1 MKLKRIRF
9 NYSDYRR
16 WNGGGEVFFPSPYLS
31 RSHLEPPLTGTARG
45 QRYCRSVPWHPL
57 WVQLMSSRL
66 EGHTLP
72 GLLWDSRQLVIE
84 FNTSLFSPQLCVQ
97 GPSFKLFLVTFC
109 LAPLF
114 LHLIYTQL
122 QLCCSLYLG
131 SGRETQGPSGGSL
144 STSVASVME
153 VREICARVHV
163 LSARWAAASLQIVSA
178 FLQVWE
184 RVEGWTECF

>member
-1 MKLKRIRF
+1 M
-9 NYSDYRR
+9 S
-16 WNGGGEVFFPSPYLS
+16 SYLS
-31 RSHLEPPLTGTARG
+31 HSHFEPLLTGTAGG
-45 QRYCRSVPWHPL
+45 QRYCRSVPWHSL
-57 WVQLMSSRL
+57 WVQQMSSRL

-109 LAPLF
+109 LVPLF
-114 LHLIYTQL
+114 LSIWYTRWHDSFSSAVAFIWVQAGKL
-122 QLCCSLYLG
+122 TPDDCL
-131 SGRETQGPSGGSL
+131 GPSGGSL
-144 STSVASVME
+144 SASVASVME
-153 VREICARVHV
+153 VRDIRL

-184 RVEGWTECF
+184 RAERWTVCF